1 MKADEELKKK
11 LKEQNSDELTTA
23 FVTFDTNIARNFVLY
38 FNDFTILEQIKNIFT
53 DGNKYT
59 FKRGERVYA
68 PDVEKAPEPEDIIW
82 ANIGRTDCNT
92 NLRKL
97 FTFSVTAILLGG
109 CFMIVY
115 GLTRA
120 QQSSNNDRVIS
131 IAISVVIAVV
141 NILLGRT
148 HSPMQW

>member
-1 MKADEELKKK
+1 MY
-11 LKEQNSDELTTA
+11 S
-23 FVTFDTNIARNFVLY
+23 
-38 FNDFTILEQIKNIFT
+38 
-53 DGNKYT
+53 
-59 FKRGERVYA
+59 

-82 ANIGRTDCNT
+82 TNIGRTDCNT

-97 FTFSVTAILLGG
+97 FTFTVTAILLGG

-115 GLTRA
+115 GLTKA

-141 NILLGRT
+141 NILLGCT
-148 HSPMQW
+148 HSLI